1 MCRVVFDLTGAGR
14 ALGSQPAPINREV
27 DAMKFTIE
35 GLIVAF
41 ALAAFALWLFLLAP
55 EPGAAPRRRPVTI
68 ASVRASEGF
77 YSVRLGD
84 GRALVLVPLDR
95 EAPAL
100 TEGGA
105 VMEGRTLWQGGWG
118 YRVK

>member
-1 MCRVVFDLTGAGR
+1 
-14 ALGSQPAPINREV
+14 
-27 DAMKFTIE
+27 MKFTIE

-55 EPGAAPRRRPVTI
+55 EAGAAPRRVPVTI

-77 YSVRLGD
+77 YSVRLGN

-95 EAPAL
+95 KAPAL
-100 TEGGA
+100 TEGGG
-105 VMEGRTLWQGGWG
+105 VLVGWVVWQGGWG
-118 YRVK
+118 YRVRGEGK

>member
-55 EPGAAPRRRPVTI
+55 
-68 ASVRASEGF
+68 
-77 YSVRLGD
+77 
-84 GRALVLVPLDR
+84 
-95 EAPAL
+95 
-100 TEGGA
+100 
-105 VMEGRTLWQGGWG
+105 
-118 YRVK
+118 